1 MLSFTCHIYNYSTG
15 TSRTFKIGGHYSGAS
30 WHNVFAYC
38 LTESGTN
45 LNVRWG
51 FEGTSICVWI
61 GETNSGWSYPNVF
74 ITDFQNGYS
83 AIDGIWMTGWTVS
96 LATAFDTITNG
107 PTAAGYFW
115 NQNNDGAGSGLDAD
129 LLDGYNSATAN
140 TANTIVLRDGSGNF
154 SAGTITASS
163 VVAGTLTETSS
174 IRYKENIETIA
185 EPILYK
191 LNNIRPVTYN
201 KKDNKDKKEYGII
214 AEELNDL
221 FPEFVNKNDKGE
233 IITGF
238 HKRMKGISE
247 DALKY
252 AADKDFKGDY
262 FKLYEYLLTGAKYE
276 FILNP
281 YKHSVSFEYV
291 QGGIRS
297 RGYQEFKRIVSF

>member
-15 TSRTFKIGGHYSGAS
+15 TSRTFKIGGHFSTAS
-30 WHNVFAYC
+30 WYNEFAYC
-38 LTESGTN
+38 LTQSGTN

-61 GETNSGWSYPNVF
+61 GETNSGWSYPSVF

-83 AIDGIWMTGWTVS
+83 AISNIWMTGWTVS
-96 LATAFDTITNG
+96 LATAFDTISNG

-233 IITGF
+233 IESVNYSRLTVLLI
-238 HKRMKGISE
+238 KAVKE
-247 DALKY
+247 LKQ
-252 AADKDFKGDY
+252 
-262 FKLYEYLLTGAKYE
+262 EIE
-276 FILNP
+276 ILKN
-281 YKHSVSFEYV
+281 K
-291 QGGIRS
+291 
-297 RGYQEFKRIVSF
+297 